1 MPGKSADVD
10 ADDLADLKNSTDLS
24 ESKWKLFEN
33 MSFVDVTLQTK
44 GICTVRSLKSSLREL
59 NSAKAPSACS
69 DSPGILCPYCPSC
82 ALIALL

>member
-10 ADDLADLKNSTDLS
+10 ADNLADLKNSTDLS

-44 GICTVRSLKSSLREL
+44 GMCTVRRSV
-59 NSAKAPSACS
+59 
-69 DSPGILCPYCPSC
+69 
-82 ALIALL
+82 